1 MKNVL
6 ICSSC
11 SHENPF
17 YLLNC
22 EKCTAFLR
30 KRNPNINLWETIWK
44 LFDTPIK
51 TSEKIV
57 QAEHKNFLILFLI
70 IIAFKYSLVSMIFFN
85 VFKYQG
91 GKTTDVQN
99 NFFVGGLTVLL
110 LLIVFSFIIT
120 YINRFAGIKNR
131 FKDNLS
137 LYAYSF
143 TPQIFCLLILT
154 PVEFALFGEYWFTF
168 NPSPFLIKPIA
179 AYVLFTIEGIMFL
192 WSSVLFIM
200 STYAQTHNKV
210 YSTLVGISLTI
221 CIFLTLL
228 FT

>member
-6 ICSSC
+6 VCSSC
-11 SHENPF
+11 SHQNPF

-22 EKCTAFLR
+22 ERCTAFLR
-30 KRNPNINLWETIWK
+30 PRNPNINLWETIWK
-44 LFDTPIK
+44 LFDTPIT

-57 QAEHKNFLILFLI
+57 QAEHKNFLIPFLI
-70 IIAFKYSLVSMIFFN
+70 IITCKYSLVSMIFFN
-85 VFKYQG
+85 VLKYQG
-91 GKTTDVQN
+91 GKATDVQN
-99 NFFVGGLTVLL
+99 NFFFGGLTVIL

-143 TPQIFCLLILT
+143 TPQIFAMLILI

-179 AYVLFTIEGIMFL
+179 AYMLFAIETIMYL
-192 WSSVLFIM
+192 WTSMLFIM
-200 STYAQTHNKV
+200 STYAQTRNKI
-210 YSTLVGISLTI
+210 YSSIVGVSLSVLI
-221 CIFLTLL
+221 ILTLL
-228 FT
+228 FA

>member
-11 SHENPF
+11 THENPF

-30 KRNPNINLWETIWK
+30 PRNPNINLWETIWK
-44 LFDTPIK
+44 IFDTPIK

-85 VFKYQG
+85 VLKYQG

-99 NFFVGGLTVLL
+99 NYFVGGLTVIL

-168 NPSPFLIKPIA
+168 NPSPFLIKPVA
-179 AYVLFTIEGIMFL
+179 AYMLFAIESIMYL
-192 WSSVLFIM
+192 WTSMLFIM
-200 STYAQTHNKV
+200 STYAQTRNKI
-210 YSTLVGISLTI
+210 YSSVVGVSLSVL
-221 CIFLTLL
+221 IFLTLL
-228 FT
+228 FA